1 MVTASTI
8 EEIKQK
14 IRKKNLNLRRKLQKK
29 LFNVAE
35 ITNEYGETITRVD
48 GDIPVDLEISPG
60 DRFLFISYEQTRYS
74 HGIHKYPAKFFP
86 ELPRWL
92 IRRYSEEGQIVLDP
106 FGGSATTSI
115 EALLNR
121 RHSVSVDID
130 PFARFLA
137 KVKTTVLDNDEL
149 EYYTELLIDEITK
162 FNQNADLSEFIPD
175 FPYGDNWFKKE
186 ITNELAYI
194 KKSIHRLNAGKDITD
209 FFLAVFSSIIR
220 SVSNADNHCTRT
232 VIRKKLNKQIY
243 PSMALTKFVENL
255 LLYKSRMEEFNKSAP
270 KDIRVEIPENSDAR
284 YLEYP
289 DAHFDLAVTSPPY
302 VNAVDYPRTHQL
314 EMYWLEMQNGSLT
327 PLKKQHIGT
336 ESVSVKFYNDLHLTG
351 IDEADRVISAIYETD
366 KRRAYIAYKFL
377 EDMEKNLQEVHR
389 VLKKGGRYVI
399 VIGNNT
405 IRGHRFESWKYLIG
419 MAERNHFELDTYFGS
434 EIIKHFIKIKREQR
448 INTDWIIVLKK
459 K

>member
-1 MVTASTI
+1 
-8 EEIKQK
+8 
-14 IRKKNLNLRRKLQKK
+14 
-29 LFNVAE
+29 
-35 ITNEYGETITRVD
+35 
-48 GDIPVDLEISPG
+48 
-60 DRFLFISYEQTRYS
+60 
-74 HGIHKYPAKFFP
+74 
-86 ELPRWL
+86 
-92 IRRYSEEGQIVLDP
+92 
-106 FGGSATTSI
+106 
-115 EALLNR
+115 
-121 RHSVSVDID
+121 
-130 PFARFLA
+130 
-137 KVKTTVLDNDEL
+137 
-149 EYYTELLIDEITK
+149 
-162 FNQNADLSEFIPD
+162 
-175 FPYGDNWFKKE
+175 
-186 ITNELAYI
+186 
-194 KKSIHRLNAGKDITD
+194 
-209 FFLAVFSSIIR
+209 
-220 SVSNADNHCTRT
+220 
-232 VIRKKLNKQIY
+232 
-243 PSMALTKFVENL
+243 MALTKFVENL

-459 K
+459 NKIHAR